1 MESPLKILI
10 VEDFEED
17 ADLLKIN
24 LRRQNVLFES
34 RIVDNREDFL
44 KQLED
49 FIPDLILSD
58 HQLPQFDSHEAL
70 RLGREKFESIPFIL
84 VTGTVS
90 EEFAVLC
97 IKEGADDYILKSNLA
112 RLSSAI
118 KSALHQREI
127 EKKRREAEENLKKQ
141 NQELIK
147 LNGELD
153 SFVYRVSHNL
163 RSPLTSVLGLIQLVG
178 LEENV
183 SENTSNYLKHMQTS
197 IVKLDNTI
205 KGILDYSQNTRK
217 ELELIEIDIMKV
229 IDDSLSNF
237 RYLQGFDRIKITR
250 AINDPVP
257 LYSDSLRCT
266 FIFDNVISNA
276 IKFADLTK
284 PAPSIALGVDIS
296 IDRFK
301 ITIKDNG
308 VGIEPEYLPKVFD
321 MFFKTSERGAGL
333 GLYIVKETVEK
344 LGGKISLRSE
354 RGKGTSIKIEVPNHP
369 MGALTP

>member
-1 MESPLKILI
+1 MISPLKILI

-44 KQLED
+44 KQLDD

-163 RSPLTSVLGLIQLVG
+163 RSPLTSVLGLVQLVR
-178 LEENV
+178 LEENL
-183 SENTSNYLKHMQTS
+183 SENTAKYVGLMETS

-217 ELELIEIDIMKV
+217 DLELAKIDVAKLV
-229 IDDSLSNF
+229 EATLSNF
-237 RYLQGFDRIKITR
+237 KYLKGFERITIEQK
-250 AINDPVP
+250 INDEAPFFC
-257 LYSDSLRCT
+257 DGLRCT
-266 FIFDNVISNA
+266 FIFDNIISNA
-276 IKFADLTK
+276 VKFADFSK
-284 PAPSIALGVDIS
+284 PSPFIDITLDTTVDK
-296 IDRFK
+296 FK
-301 ITIKDNG
+301 IKVRDNG
-308 VGIEPEYLPKVFD
+308 VGIEPEYIPRVFD
-321 MFFKTSERGAGL
+321 MFFKTSENGAGL
-333 GLYIVKETVEK
+333 GLYIVKETVERLEGQILLK
-344 LGGKISLRSE
+344 SE
-354 RGKGTSIKIEVPNHP
+354 RGRGTTIEIEIPNRKVD
-369 MGALTP
+369 

>member
-1 MESPLKILI
+1 MDSPLKILI

-24 LRRQNVLFES
+24 LRRQHVLFES

-44 KQLED
+44 KELDE

-70 RLGREKFESIPFIL
+70 QLCREKFDSIPFIL

-90 EEFAVLC
+90 EEFAVQC

-118 KSALHQREI
+118 KAAINQRHAER
-127 EKKRREAEENLKKQ
+127 KRKEAEEELKWQ

-163 RSPLTSVLGLIQLVG
+163 RAPLTSVLGLIQLSKLNGVTP
-178 LEENV
+178 EE
-183 SENTSNYLKHMQTS
+183 SGNYLALMEQS

-205 KGILDYSQNTRK
+205 KGILDYSKNTRK
-217 ELELIEIDIMKV
+217 ELQYEEIDLGHV
-229 IDDSLSNF
+229 ITECISNF
-237 RYLQGFDRIKITR
+237 RYLDGFELINITQAVR
-250 AINDPVP
+250 GQAPFF
-257 LYSDSLRCT
+257 SDTQRLT
-266 FIFDNVISNA
+266 FILDNLISNS
-276 IKFADLTK
+276 IKFSKVLTDDPGFIK
-284 PAPSIALGVDIS
+284 VTAEITAEKAVIAVE
-296 IDRFK
+296 
-301 ITIKDNG
+301 DNG
-308 VGIEPEYLPKVFD
+308 EGIEPEHLGKVFD
-321 MFFKTSERGAGL
+321 MFFKTSPVGAGL
-333 GLYIVKETVEK
+333 GLYIVKESVEK
-344 LGGKISLRSE
+344 LGGRVDLKSE
-354 RGKGTSIKIEVPNHP
+354 RDKGTQVTVEVPNQLK
-369 MGALTP
+369 A